1 MHEKNLNIS
10 TLLDYYGNMITDK
23 QREAMEYYYN
33 EDYSL
38 SEISEH
44 LGITR
49 QGVRDNIKR
58 GEVYLLELDE
68 KLKFSEKFQKV
79 SNLAE
84 EISSLSDNIRR
95 VNLENSAIT
104 QIDKLAKKISEM
116 SETISKT

>member
-1 MHEKNLNIS
+1 MRGKNLNIS
-10 TLLDYYGNMITDK
+10 ILLDYYGNMITDK

-58 GEVYLLELDE
+58 GEAFLFELDE
-68 KLKFSEKFQKV
+68 KLKFLEKFQKV
-79 SNLAE
+79 SALAE
-84 EISSLSDNIRR
+84 EISSASDNIRR
-95 VNLENSAIT
+95 VNIENGAVA
-104 QIDKLAKKISEM
+104 QIDSLAKKILDISD
-116 SETISKT
+116 TIAKI